1 MAKTKKKRERM
12 SAFTIIILLTI
23 IVALVTLVL
32 PGAKF
37 DAAGKIVNGSGVVAA
52 KLSDVLLAP
61 IKGFENAV
69 DVCVFI
75 LILGGFLQIVT
86 KTGALENG
94 IKVLVKKLKG
104 NELVLIPILMIIF
117 SIGGTT
123 YGMMEETVGFY
134 ALLSFTMVAAGMDTI
149 VASAT
154 VLLGAGCGV
163 LGSTINPFATGAAVA
178 ALPEGLAVNQ
188 GILIALGTV
197 LWLVSLGLS
206 IFYVMRYARKVKDD
220 KAQLSY
226 HYKNKRK
233 WKNSMKKMLQKKQF
247 LQENKKLHYGFLL

>member
-1 MAKTKKKRERM
+1 MAKSKKKKERM

-23 IVALVTLVL
+23 IVALLTLVL

-37 DAAGKIVNGSGVVAA
+37 DAAGNIINGSGVVAA
-52 KLSDVLLAP
+52 KLSDVILAP

-75 LILGGFLQIVT
+75 LVLGGFLQIVT

-94 IKVLVKKLKG
+94 IKVLVRKLKG

-134 ALLSFTMVAAGMDTI
+134 ALLAFTMVSAGMDTI

-178 ALPEGLAVNQ
+178 ALPKGLTANQ
-188 GILIALGTV
+188 GVLIALGTV
-197 LWLVSLGLS
+197 LWLVSLGMS
-206 IFYVMRYARKVKDD
+206 IYYVMRYARKVKRLNIPIITRT
-220 KAQLSY
+220 K
-226 HYKNKRK
+226 
-233 WKNSMKKMLQKKQF
+233 
-247 LQENKKLHYGFLL
+247 ENGKIQ